1 MRIFKTFAFL
11 LLCLTHFHAQTL
23 LHFNKERQ
31 QIDQQL
37 MIGLGTWAV
46 GNFALSG
53 YGWATAANAQDKYFH
68 QMNVMWNTV
77 NIGLAVP
84 GYIRAKN
91 ANLGLNEAQTW
102 EAQQKT
108 QRIFLINS
116 ALDLG
121 YMASGFVLKQQNST
135 NPNKEAQLQGYGNS
149 LLLQGGFLL
158 LFDLSAYWIHQHHGY
173 VLLKSNASNL
183 KLSTSGVDMRIIYKF

>member
-1 MRIFKTFAFL
+1 MQKLKL
-11 LLCLTHFHAQTL
+11 LLVFIAIGTGYRSQPIMN
-23 LHFNKERQ
+23 FNKERQ
-31 QIDQQL
+31 HIDQQL

-46 GNFALSG
+46 SNFTLSG
-53 YGWATAANAQDKYFH
+53 YGWATASTSQEKYFH

-77 NIGLAVP
+77 NLALAVP
-84 GYIRAKN
+84 GYIRSKN
-91 ANLGLNEAQTW
+91 ANLGLNEVQTLA
-102 EAQQKT
+102 EQRKT
-108 QRIFLINS
+108 QKIFLVNS

-121 YMASGFVLKQQNST
+121 YMASGFVLKEQNST

-173 VLLKSNASNL
+173 VLQKANASNL

>member
-1 MRIFKTFAFL
+1 MKVLQVFAFS
-11 LLCLTHFHAQTL
+11 LLCLPCFQAQTL
-23 LHFNKERQ
+23 LNYNEERQ

-91 ANLGLNEAQTW
+91 ANLGLNEAQSW
-102 EAQQKT
+102 AAQHKT
-108 QRIFLINS
+108 QKIFLVNS
-116 ALDLG
+116 AMDLG
-121 YMASGFVLKQQNST
+121 YLASGLVLKQQNST
-135 NPNKEAQLQGYGNS
+135 DASKQAQFEGYGNS

-158 LFDLSAYWIHQHHGY
+158 LFDLSAYWIHQHHGRISQKNGSIQ
-173 VLLKSNASNL
+173 LQPSSNGIGL
-183 KLSTSGVDMRIIYKF
+183 RMQF

>member
-1 MRIFKTFAFL
+1 MNKYIVLYTL
-11 LLCLTHFHAQTL
+11 LAISLTGKAQTL
-23 LHFNKERQ
+23 LSFNTERQ

-77 NIGLAVP
+77 NLGLAVP
-84 GYIRAKN
+84 GYFRAKN

-173 VLLKSNASNL
+173 VLQKANASNL

>member
-91 ANLGLNEAQTW
+91 ANLGLNEAHTW

-173 VLLKSNASNL
+173 VLQKANASNL